1 VKKIA
6 VAILVLAALV
16 WASWLIAV
24 PSSMIETEVEEKLKR
39 GRISADLV
47 GFRKGL
53 FLGFK
58 SEALDVMN
66 SGQRFFSIED
76 LRGGL
81 KLIQSLRS
89 IGAVVALNGKAGGGE
104 FEGTFRVRK
113 RSYGLDMTI
122 SGADI
127 EELGL
132 FEHTG
137 FKGSGTLDAEAHIA
151 DNAGDIKFSI
161 TGARLSPFEIS
172 GRSVPMDLFHTVRG
186 ALVTKGRA
194 VDVKSVTLEG
204 KGLFARASGTI
215 NAGILDMTL
224 ELMPEPETDTII
236 SVIAGRYK
244 VSDGLYRIPVR
255 RKVEF

>member
-1 VKKIA
+1 MKKIA

-16 WASWLIAV
+16 WASWLIVV
-24 PSSMIETEVEEKLKR
+24 PSSIIESEVEEKLKR
-39 GRISADLV
+39 GKLSADLV

-66 SGQRFFSIED
+66 SGQRLFSIED

-89 IGAVVALNGKAGGGE
+89 MGAVVALDGNAGGGE
-104 FEGTFRVRK
+104 FEGTFRIK
-113 RSYGLDMTI
+113 KKSYGLDMTI

-137 FKGSGTLDAEAHIA
+137 FRGSGTLDAEAHIA

-161 TGARLSPFEIS
+161 TGASLNPFEIS

-186 ALVTKGRA
+186 ALVLKGRA
-194 VDVKSVTLEG
+194 IDVKSVTFEG
-204 KGLFARASGTI
+204 KGLFARVSGTI
-215 NAGILDMTL
+215 KGGMMDMTL
-224 ELMPEPETDTII
+224 ELMPEPEADTMI
-236 SVIAGRYK
+236 SIIAGRYK
-244 VSDGLYRIPVR
+244 VSDGLYRIPIKR
-255 RKVEF
+255 RVDF